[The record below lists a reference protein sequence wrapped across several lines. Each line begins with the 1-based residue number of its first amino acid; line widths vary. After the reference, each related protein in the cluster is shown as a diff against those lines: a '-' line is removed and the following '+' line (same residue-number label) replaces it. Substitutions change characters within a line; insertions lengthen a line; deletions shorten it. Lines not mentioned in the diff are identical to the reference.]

1 MVRGYPSAAP
11 PPTPAKP
18 LVRLPFPPGRTRPRS
33 FRVLR
38 PTGASARFR
47 ALFPTLLVAGALLA
61 CGGGPDDGPSGRPA
75 DFEAPGTETRS
86 APAPAAIPPPA
97 EAPADE
103 RPAIVAFGDSL
114 TAGYRL
120 EIEEAWPA
128 RLQERLD
135 EAGIGLRV
143 VNAGVSGE
151 TSSGGLRRLPWVLDR
166 QPGAR
171 FLVLALGG
179 NDGLRG
185 VPASVMT
192 ENLLGMIREAEGRGL
207 SVLLAGVPTA
217 PELGPDYA
225 EEFRDAFRGVARD
238 TGTPLLENLLEG
250 VAGDPELNLP
260 DRIHPNEA
268 GARLLAGNVFAA
280 LGPLLPPPAGGL
292 AASSAEPSPR

>member
-1 MVRGYPSAAP
+1 M
-11 PPTPAKP
+11 
-18 LVRLPFPPGRTRPRS
+18 RLPFPPGRTRPPS
-33 FRVLR
+33 FRVPG
-38 PTGASARFR
+38 PTGASAPFR

-61 CGGGPDDGPSGRPA
+61 CGDGPGDRPA
-75 DFEAPGTETRS
+75 DFEAPGAEKRG
-86 APAPAAIPPPA
+86 APAPAAGPPPA

-166 QPGAR
+166 QPEAR

-192 ENLLGMIREAEGRGL
+192 ENLSGMIREAEGRGL

-280 LGPLLPPPAGGL
+280 LAPLLPPPAGGL

>member
-1 MVRGYPSAAP
+1 MRFPFPSGRERPPPPAGRRFRRLFAPATVLVAAGAILSGCGEGPDESASEALRAPAPSPAP
-11 PPTPAKP
+11 PP
-18 LVRLPFPPGRTRPRS
+18 V
-33 FRVLR
+33 
-38 PTGASARFR
+38 
-47 ALFPTLLVAGALLA
+47 
-61 CGGGPDDGPSGRPA
+61 
-75 DFEAPGTETRS
+75 ET
-86 APAPAAIPPPA
+86 
-97 EAPADE
+97 PADE
-103 RPAIVAFGDSL
+103 RPAVIAFGDSL
-114 TAGYRL
+114 TAGYGL

-135 EAGIGLRV
+135 EEGIALRV

-166 QPGAR
+166 QPAAR
-171 FLVLALGG
+171 FLVVALGG

-225 EEFRDAFRGVARD
+225 EEFWSAFRTVARD
-238 TGTPLLENLLEG
+238 TGTPLLENLLDG
-250 VAGDPELNLP
+250 VAGVPEWNQP
-260 DRIHPNEA
+260 DRIHPNAA

-280 LGPLLPPPAGGL
+280 LAPLLPPPGGEL
-292 AASSAEPSPR
+292 AASPAEPSPP

>member
-1 MVRGYPSAAP
+1 MVRGYPFRRAAP
-11 PPTPAKP
+11 TPPKP
-18 LVRLPFPPGRTRPRS
+18 LVRLPFPPGRARPLPS
-33 FRVLR
+33 GVLR
-38 PTGASARFR
+38 PAAASARFR
-47 ALFPTLLVAGALLA
+47 ALLPALLAAGALLA
-61 CGGGPDDGPSGRPA
+61 CGGGPNDGPA
-75 DFEAPGTETRS
+75 DFEAPGADRPRPS
-86 APAPAAIPPPA
+86 APAPVPPPA

-120 EIEEAWPA
+120 EIEQAWPA

-135 EAGIGLRV
+135 EEGIALRV

-151 TSSGGLRRLPWVLDR
+151 TSSGGRRRLSWVLDR
-166 QPGAR
+166 QPAAR

-192 ENLLGMIREAEGRGL
+192 DNLSGMIREAEERGL

-225 EEFRDAFRGVARD
+225 EEFRDAFRRVARD

-250 VAGDPELNLP
+250 VAGDPELNQP

-268 GARLLAGNVFAA
+268 GARLLAANVFAA
-280 LGPLLPPPAGGL
+280 LAPLLPAPAGEL
-292 AASSAEPSPR
+292 AASSAEPSPP

>member
-1 MVRGYPSAAP
+1 M
-11 PPTPAKP
+11 
-18 LVRLPFPPGRTRPRS
+18 RLPFPSGRERPPGSAGR
-33 FRVLR
+33 RVH
-38 PTGASARFR
+38 P
-47 ALFPTLLVAGALLA
+47 LFPTSFPGFVTVLVAAGAVLSG
-61 CGGGPDDGPSGRPA
+61 CGEGPDESGGDALR
-75 DFEAPGTETRS
+75 
-86 APAPAAIPPPA
+86 APARSQAPPPV
-97 EAPADE
+97 EAPADD
-103 RPAIVAFGDSL
+103 RPALIAFGDSL

-120 EIEEAWPA
+120 EVEEAWPA

-135 EAGIGLRV
+135 EEGIALRV

-166 QPGAR
+166 QPAAR
-171 FLVLALGG
+171 FLVVALGG

-225 EEFRDAFRGVARD
+225 EEFRDAFRTVARD
-238 TGTPLLENLLEG
+238 TGTPLLENLLHG
-250 VAGDPELNLP
+250 VAGVPEWNQP
-260 DRIHPNEA
+260 DRIHPNAA

-280 LGPLLPPPAGGL
+280 LAPLLPPSAGEL
-292 AASSAEPSPR
+292 AASPAEPSLP

>member
-1 MVRGYPSAAP
+1 MRLPPSPGRERPPLSAGYPFRP
-11 PPTPAKP
+11 
-18 LVRLPFPPGRTRPRS
+18 RLP
-33 FRVLR
+33 
-38 PTGASARFR
+38 
-47 ALFPTLLVAGALLA
+47 ALLPALVAVLVGAGAVLSA
-61 CGGGPDDGPSGRPA
+61 CGERPEELRS
-75 DFEAPGTETRS
+75 EAALR
-86 APAPAAIPPPA
+86 APAPSPVPPPV
-97 EAPADE
+97 ETPADD
-103 RPAIVAFGDSL
+103 RPALIAFGDSL

-120 EIEEAWPA
+120 EVEEAWPA

-135 EAGIGLRV
+135 EKGIALRV

-166 QPGAR
+166 QPAAR
-171 FLVLALGG
+171 VLVIALGG

-185 VPASVMT
+185 VPASVMA

-225 EEFRDAFRGVARD
+225 EEFRDAFRTVARD

-250 VAGDPELNLP
+250 VAGVPEWNQP
-260 DRIHPNEA
+260 DRIHPNAA

-280 LGPLLPPPAGGL
+280 LAPLLPPPSGGDL
-292 AASSAEPSPR
+292 GAEPSPP

>member
-1 MVRGYPSAAP
+1 MRF
-11 PPTPAKP
+11 
-18 LVRLPFPPGRTRPRS
+18 PF
-33 FRVLR
+33 
-38 PTGASARFR
+38 
-47 ALFPTLLVAGALLA
+47 
-61 CGGGPDDGPSGRPA
+61 PSGRERPS
-75 DFEAPGTETRS
+75 RS
-86 APAPAAIPPPA
+86 AGRRFRPCLPALLTALVGAGAGLHGCGDRPEELRSEETLGAPARVPPPV
-97 EAPADE
+97 EAPADD
-103 RPAIVAFGDSL
+103 RPALIAFGDSL

-135 EAGIGLRV
+135 EEGIALRV

-166 QPGAR
+166 QPAAR
-171 FLVLALGG
+171 FLVVALGG

-225 EEFRDAFRGVARD
+225 EEFRSAFRTVARD
-238 TGTPLLENLLEG
+238 TGTPLLENLLDG
-250 VAGDPELNLP
+250 VAGVPEWNQP
-260 DRIHPNEA
+260 DRIHPNAA

-280 LGPLLPPPAGGL
+280 LAPLLPPPGGEL
-292 AASSAEPSPR
+292 AASPAEPSPP

>member
-1 MVRGYPSAAP
+1 MVLPGCGDGPDESRAETLGAPARSSPAP
-11 PPTPAKP
+11 PP
-18 LVRLPFPPGRTRPRS
+18 VES
-33 FRVLR
+33 
-38 PTGASARFR
+38 
-47 ALFPTLLVAGALLA
+47 
-61 CGGGPDDGPSGRPA
+61 PA
-75 DFEAPGTETRS
+75 D
-86 APAPAAIPPPA
+86 
-97 EAPADE
+97 D

-135 EAGIGLRV
+135 EEGIALRV

-166 QPGAR
+166 QPAAR
-171 FLVLALGG
+171 FLVVALGG

-225 EEFRDAFRGVARD
+225 EEFRSAFRTVARD

-250 VAGDPELNLP
+250 VAGVPEWNQS
-260 DRIHPNEA
+260 DRIHPNAA

-280 LGPLLPPPAGGL
+280 LAPLLPYPAGEP
-292 AASSAEPSPR
+292 AAAPAEPSPP

>member
-1 MVRGYPSAAP
+1 MRFPPSSGRERPLLSAGYPFRP
-11 PPTPAKP
+11 
-18 LVRLPFPPGRTRPRS
+18 RLP
-33 FRVLR
+33 
-38 PTGASARFR
+38 
-47 ALFPTLLVAGALLA
+47 ALLPALVAVLVGAGAVLSA
-61 CGGGPDDGPSGRPA
+61 CGERPEELRS
-75 DFEAPGTETRS
+75 EAARR
-86 APAPAAIPPPA
+86 APAPSPVPPPV
-97 EAPADE
+97 ETPADD
-103 RPAIVAFGDSL
+103 RPALIAFGDSL

-120 EIEEAWPA
+120 EVEEAWPA

-135 EAGIGLRV
+135 EKGIALRV

-166 QPGAR
+166 QPAAR
-171 FLVLALGG
+171 VLVIALGG

-185 VPASVMT
+185 VPASVMA

-225 EEFRDAFRGVARD
+225 EEFRDAFRTVARD

-250 VAGDPELNLP
+250 VAGVPEWNQP
-260 DRIHPNEA
+260 DRIHPNAA

-280 LGPLLPPPAGGL
+280 LAPLLPPPSGEIAV
-292 AASSAEPSPR
+292 SPAEPSPP